1 MRALSAAIAAVA
13 VMGLA
18 SVRPAAALYSKRD
31 DVIEV
36 TDATF
41 KEEVTKADGVVAVE
55 FYAP

>member
-1 MRALSAAIAAVA
+1 MLAAAAVL
-13 VMGLA
+13 GLA
-18 SVRPAAALYSKRD
+18 AVKPAAALYSKRD

-41 KEEVTKADGVVAVE
+41 KDEVTKADGVVAVE